1 MQSTK
6 SLIVLIPTIALSLAS
21 CKTPRE
27 IAVQAQQHLQEN
39 ARVQEQQIHRL
50 QDQLSL
56 LQSQMTRQEEK
67 TTRRTEGNENDV
79 SETVIEEYDTSQP
92 VDSNTGTPP
101 LRIRRTEKRNRQAQA
116 VSTETEATHTAQQTD
131 RQWERHLAEQD
142 SLTAQSNINR
152 ETKTETDTQQKTGLN
167 WWQTTLCTIGGT
179 CLLALI
185 LWLAI
190 KILKRYLKPF

>member
-1 MQSTK
+1 
-6 SLIVLIPTIALSLAS
+6 
-21 CKTPRE
+21 
-27 IAVQAQQHLQEN
+27 
-39 ARVQEQQIHRL
+39 
-50 QDQLSL
+50 
-56 LQSQMTRQEEK
+56 MTRQEEK

-142 SLTAQSNINR
+142 SLTAQSNVNR